1 VDPQTYEAATVEAL
15 PPVTNWQDQQ
25 QLTVKAW
32 SNQRAARQLEFSTR
46 EDLRWCRAVSPN
58 LRHDSL
64 NGWVALA
71 KLTNF
76 EERLSRTVVGRTPK
90 GGLDVEAEAIRQRVR
105 MSHNHLIVTAVHEPS
120 ELACCSYGMASSYEG
135 AISVGD
141 EILTLNGAHIARQ
154 GPHALEYATSLTPD
168 AGANRSFCCLHF
180 LMKNHRLPGQP
191 QAKFKQKFRFRTG
204 RATMLVLKQK
214 VAAGT
219 RGDTMKS
226 KVEKAIKMVD
236 TQKAKLD
243 AAEATR
249 AMRLMKLAMRHTGRA
264 DVPVWMANHTG
275 SVTLTEWTSFANS
288 LHQWALRDSSSDTS
302 NGQAE
307 GGMAMPAGGF
317 RREILQLAVEA
328 MAKELEL
335 SLLMIRALTVEGII
349 KGHWEKR
356 DQYEELIMSGYTH
369 GANETVPSSQI
380 KLLTA
385 V

>member
-1 VDPQTYEAATVEAL
+1 
-15 PPVTNWQDQQ
+15 
-25 QLTVKAW
+25 
-32 SNQRAARQLEFSTR
+32 
-46 EDLRWCRAVSPN
+46 
-58 LRHDSL
+58 
-64 NGWVALA
+64 
-71 KLTNF
+71 
-76 EERLSRTVVGRTPK
+76 
-90 GGLDVEAEAIRQRVR
+90 
-105 MSHNHLIVTAVHEPS
+105 
-120 ELACCSYGMASSYEG
+120 
-135 AISVGD
+135 
-141 EILTLNGAHIARQ
+141 
-154 GPHALEYATSLTPD
+154 
-168 AGANRSFCCLHF
+168 
-180 LMKNHRLPGQP
+180 
-191 QAKFKQKFRFRTG
+191 
-204 RATMLVLKQK
+204 MLVLKQK

-356 DQYEELIMSGYTH
+356 DQYEELIMSGNTH
-369 GANETVPSSQI
+369 GANERRFPLLKFNFSRQYERRSVTQTGSGYTQRNVDPKTERINFAVDHDFAVAI
-380 KLLTA
+380 KHRKVTA
-385 V
+385 KIHSEIDSLRLNLRFALVGA